1 MSTEHKRT
9 PICQEK
15 GSKPISI
22 DPQAI
27 THAFIALTH
36 GDLKHSADAKE
47 IIAKMNRHCQPK
59 LWNVK
64 FHVKFVTFGA
74 SASYDGFPEPSSI
87 GPALERVGLEFP
99 SSIVAN
105 TLELSFDGGETAT
118 KLFAGF
124 AFRDDNPRFILPYS
138 GGCVA
143 KGKWWQFWK

>member
-74 SASYDGFPEPSSI
+74 SASSKGSNHSFVHWSSFFSPI
-87 GPALERVGLEFP
+87 LLRIDCFRKPKIWAKLWFDPFDSGLGVP
-99 SSIVAN
+99 
-105 TLELSFDGGETAT
+105 
-118 KLFAGF
+118 
-124 AFRDDNPRFILPYS
+124 
-138 GGCVA
+138 
-143 KGKWWQFWK
+143 